1 MLSGIG
7 SMDFFETQERYR
19 RREMRG
25 WFALL
30 FRVAVVGGALWF
42 GWVWGK
48 AEQSSLQA
56 EANLVIYENN
66 VQISTLSNEVQ
77 SLQRSLTEAKAV
89 GTAKS
94 VTGEENVALRQI
106 IAKKI
111 AAGVKPEQI
120 IALMQGLG
128 NPINCRE
135 IARHDVAVAT
145 PLYAGPESKIT
156 LFDGGLKLHVEGSAG
171 KKVQRNTPWFDPSQP
186 VRVRQVFLGSQ
197 KIESGLLPLE
207 TIIPTE
213 DWILKLRFEKANLHG
228 YVRNIISSC
237 TLR

>member
-1 MLSGIG
+1 
-7 SMDFFETQERYR
+7 MDFFETQERYR

-30 FRVAVVGGALWF
+30 LRVSIVFGTLWF

-56 EANLVIYENN
+56 EADLVIYENN
-66 VQISTLSNEVQ
+66 VRISELSNEVQ
-77 SLQRSLTEAKAV
+77 SLQRSLAETKAA

-94 VTGEENVALRQI
+94 VTGKENVALRRI

-111 AAGVKPEQI
+111 AAGVGPEQI
-120 IALMQGLG
+120 IASMQGLG
-128 NPINCRE
+128 DPVNCRE
-135 IARHDVAVAT
+135 IARHDIAVAT

-156 LFDGGLKLHVEGSAG
+156 LFDGGLKLHVLGKRRQKSTAKYPLVRSWSAG
-171 KKVQRNTPWFDPSQP
+171 
-186 VRVRQVFLGSQ
+186 RVRQVFLGSQ
-197 KIESGLLPLE
+197 KIISGIVPLE

-213 DWILKLRFEKANLHG
+213 DWILKLRFETASLHG
-228 YVRNIISSC
+228 YVTSIVSSC
-237 TLR
+237 ILR

>member
-1 MLSGIG
+1 
-7 SMDFFETQERYR
+7 MDFFETQERYR

-30 FRVAVVGGALWF
+30 FRVAIVGGTLWF

-48 AEQSSLQA
+48 AEQSSQQA

-66 VQISTLSNEVQ
+66 VQIRELSNEVQ
-77 SLQRSLTEAKAV
+77 SLQRSLAETKAA

-94 VTGEENVALRQI
+94 VTGEKNVALRRI

-111 AAGVKPEQI
+111 ATGVKPEQI
-120 IALMQGLG
+120 IASMQGLG
-128 NPINCRE
+128 NPVNCRV
-135 IARHDVAVAT
+135 IARQDVAVAT

-171 KKVQRNTPWFDPSQP
+171 KKAQRDTPWFDPSQP

-197 KIESGLLPLE
+197 KIDAGVVPME

-213 DWILKLRFEKANLHG
+213 DWILKLRFEKASLHG
-228 YVRNIISSC
+228 YVTSIISSC
-237 TLR
+237 ILR

>member
-1 MLSGIG
+1 
-7 SMDFFETQERYR
+7 MDFFETQERYR

-30 FRVAVVGGALWF
+30 SRVAIVGGALWF

-66 VQISTLSNEVQ
+66 VRISDLSNEVQ
-77 SLQRSLTEAKAV
+77 SLQRLLAETKAAD
-89 GTAKS
+89 TAKS
-94 VTGEENVALRQI
+94 VTGEKNAALRRI

-111 AAGVKPEQI
+111 AVGVKPEQI
-120 IALMQGLG
+120 IASMQGLG
-128 NPINCRE
+128 APINCRE

-171 KKVQRNTPWFDPSQP
+171 KKTQQNTPWFDPSQP

-197 KIESGLLPLE
+197 KIESGALPLE

-213 DWILKLRFEKANLHG
+213 DWVLKLRFEKASLHG
-228 YVRNIISSC
+228 YVTSIVSSC
-237 TLR
+237 ILR

>member
-1 MLSGIG
+1 
-7 SMDFFETQERYR
+7 MDFFETQERYR

-30 FRVAVVGGALWF
+30 LRVAIVFGTLWF

-56 EANLVIYENN
+56 EADLVIYENN
-66 VQISTLSNEVQ
+66 VRISELSNEVQ
-77 SLQRSLTEAKAV
+77 SLQRLLAETKAA

-94 VTGEENVALRQI
+94 VTGKENVALRRI

-120 IALMQGLG
+120 IASMQGLG
-128 NPINCRE
+128 DPVNCRE
-135 IARHDVAVAT
+135 IARHDIAVAT

-171 KKVQRNTPWFDPSQP
+171 KKAQRNTPWFDPGQP

-197 KIESGLLPLE
+197 KIISGVVPLE

-213 DWILKLRFEKANLHG
+213 DWILKLRFETASLHG
-228 YVRNIISSC
+228 YVTSIVSSC
-237 TLR
+237 ILR

>member
-1 MLSGIG
+1 
-7 SMDFFETQERYR
+7 MDFFETQERYR

-30 FRVAVVGGALWF
+30 SRVAIVGGTLWF

-66 VQISTLSNEVQ
+66 VRISELSNEVQ
-77 SLQRSLTEAKAV
+77 LLQRLLAETKAA

-94 VTGEENVALRQI
+94 VTGEKNVALRQI

-111 AAGVKPEQI
+111 AAGVEPEQI
-120 IALMQGLG
+120 IASMQGLG
-128 NPINCRE
+128 NPVNCRE

-156 LFDGGLKLHVEGSAG
+156 LFDGGLKLHVEGSPG
-171 KKVQRNTPWFDPSQP
+171 KKAQRNTPWFDPSQP
-186 VRVRQVFLGSQ
+186 VRIRQVFLGSQ
-197 KIESGLLPLE
+197 KIESGVVPME

-213 DWILKLRFEKANLHG
+213 DWILKLRFEKASLHG
-228 YVRNIISSC
+228 YVTSIISSC
-237 TLR
+237 ILR

>member
-1 MLSGIG
+1 
-7 SMDFFETQERYR
+7 MDFFETQERYR

-25 WFALL
+25 WFGLL
-30 FRVAVVGGALWF
+30 FRFAIVGGALWF

-56 EANLVIYENN
+56 EADLVIYENN
-66 VQISTLSNEVQ
+66 VRISDLSNEVQ
-77 SLQRSLTEAKAV
+77 SLQRSLAETRAA

-94 VTGEENVALRQI
+94 VTGEENVALRRI

-120 IALMQGLG
+120 IVSMQALGKPM
-128 NPINCRE
+128 NCRE

-145 PLYAGPESKIT
+145 PLYAGPESKII

-171 KKVQRNTPWFDPSQP
+171 KKAQRNTPWFDPSQP

-197 KIESGLLPLE
+197 KIESGMLPLE
-207 TIIPTE
+207 SIIPTE
-213 DWILKLRFEKANLHG
+213 DWILKLRFEKASLHG
-228 YVRNIISSC
+228 YVTSIISSC
-237 TLR
+237 ILRQ

>member
-1 MLSGIG
+1 
-7 SMDFFETQERYR
+7 MDFFETQERYR

-30 FRVAVVGGALWF
+30 FRVAIVGGSLWF

-66 VQISTLSNEVQ
+66 VQISDLSNEVQ
-77 SLQRSLTEAKAV
+77 SLQRLLAETKAAK
-89 GTAKS
+89 TAKS
-94 VTGEENVALRQI
+94 VTGEKNAALRRI

-111 AAGVKPEQI
+111 ATGVKPEQI
-120 IALMQGLG
+120 IASMQGLG
-128 NPINCRE
+128 NPVNCRE

-145 PLYAGPESKIT
+145 QLYAGPESKIT

-171 KKVQRNTPWFDPSQP
+171 KKAQRNTPWFDPGQP

-197 KIESGLLPLE
+197 KIVSGVLPLE

-228 YVRNIISSC
+228 YVTSIVSSC
-237 TLR
+237 ILR